1 MKQSFL
7 SCMLVTAMLLTATNQ
22 SVAQNRQPQKS
33 GVDVSAKKKQKQA
46 QKEELPP
53 LVAEEEAID
62 LGLSVRWAPFNVGAT
77 SPEAY
82 GDYFAWGET
91 KPKALYKPDT
101 YRWFQKS
108 TGVMDIGKQISGTKL
123 DAARVIWRGAWRLPT
138 REECTE
144 LRDKCKWTLT
154 TRNGVKGMLV
164 TGPNGNSIFL
174 PSGGYRQGDYTTI
187 LADQVR
193 GEYWTGNLV
202 RYDSGNYDKDHGFK
216 MDFVDNPGGL
226 HSGYRFQGC
235 LIRAVT
241 DAPVLPSSVAPAP
254 KPTPVPTPKPAPGST
269 SVPSAAQAIARGELG
284 IFDLRGPVKSC
295 TWINEWGNTTR
306 TFDAQGFWKTMDG
319 KSLNAIFPSGIKRDA
334 KGRIVKG
341 LVDSEGNGE
350 DYTYDAQ
357 GRVVKYFFHVYD
369 DINSE
374 TTRYGA
380 DGYILQRR
388 FEPGGMDAG
397 EPYTETYRNVVV
409 DKHGNWTERKVYSTD
424 ASITVQKRTIT
435 YY

>member
-1 MKQSFL
+1 
-7 SCMLVTAMLLTATNQ
+7 MLVAAMLLTATNQ

>member
-1 MKQSFL
+1 
-7 SCMLVTAMLLTATNQ
+7 MLVAAMLLTATNQ

-62 LGLSVRWAPFNVGAT
+62 LGLSKKYR
-77 SPEAY
+77 
-82 GDYFAWGET
+82 ET

>member
-1 MKQSFL
+1 
-7 SCMLVTAMLLTATNQ
+7 MLVAAMLLTATNQ

-33 GVDVSAKKKQKQA
+33 GVDVSAKKKQKQT

-108 TGVMDIGKQISGTKL
+108 TGVMEIGKQISGTKL
-123 DAARVIWRGAWRLPT
+123 DAARVIWRGTWRLPT

-254 KPTPVPTPKPAPGST
+254 KPTPVPTPKSAPGST

-409 DKHGNWTERKVYSTD
+409 DKNGNWTERKVYSTD

>member
-7 SCMLVTAMLLTATNQ
+7 SCMLVAAMLLTATNQ

-33 GVDVSAKKKQKQA
+33 GVDVSAKKKKKQA

-174 PSGGYRQGDYTTI
+174 PCFI
-187 LADQVR
+187 
-193 GEYWTGNLV
+193 
-202 RYDSGNYDKDHGFK
+202 
-216 MDFVDNPGGL
+216 
-226 HSGYRFQGC
+226 
-235 LIRAVT
+235 
-241 DAPVLPSSVAPAP
+241 
-254 KPTPVPTPKPAPGST
+254 
-269 SVPSAAQAIARGELG
+269 
-284 IFDLRGPVKSC
+284 
-295 TWINEWGNTTR
+295 TW
-306 TFDAQGFWKTMDG
+306 
-319 KSLNAIFPSGIKRDA
+319 S
-334 KGRIVKG
+334 
-341 LVDSEGNGE
+341 
-350 DYTYDAQ
+350 
-357 GRVVKYFFHVYD
+357 
-369 DINSE
+369 
-374 TTRYGA
+374 
-380 DGYILQRR
+380 
-388 FEPGGMDAG
+388 
-397 EPYTETYRNVVV
+397 
-409 DKHGNWTERKVYSTD
+409 
-424 ASITVQKRTIT
+424 
-435 YY
+435 

>member
-1 MKQSFL
+1 
-7 SCMLVTAMLLTATNQ
+7 MLVTAMLLTATNQ

-144 LRDKCKWTLT
+144 LRDKCKWTLI

>member
-1 MKQSFL
+1 
-7 SCMLVTAMLLTATNQ
+7 MLVTAMLLTATNQ

>member
-1 MKQSFL
+1 
-7 SCMLVTAMLLTATNQ
+7 MLVAAMLLTATNQ
-22 SVAQNRQPQKS
+22 SEAQNRQPQKS

-108 TGVMDIGKQISGTKL
+108 TGVMDIGKQISGTKI
-123 DAARVIWRGAWRLPT
+123 DAARVIWRGAWRMPT
-138 REECTE
+138 REECLE

>member
-1 MKQSFL
+1 
-7 SCMLVTAMLLTATNQ
+7 MLVAAMLLTATNQ

-33 GVDVSAKKKQKQA
+33 GVDVSAKKKQKQT

-254 KPTPVPTPKPAPGST
+254 KPTPVPTPKSAPGST

>member
-1 MKQSFL
+1 
-7 SCMLVTAMLLTATNQ
+7 MLVTAMLLTATNQ

-241 DAPVLPSSVAPAP
+241 DAPVLPSLVAPAP
-254 KPTPVPTPKPAPGST
+254 KPIPVPTPKPAPGST

>member
-1 MKQSFL
+1 
-7 SCMLVTAMLLTATNQ
+7 MLVAAMLLTATNL

>member
-1 MKQSFL
+1 
-7 SCMLVTAMLLTATNQ
+7 MLVAAMLLTATNQ

-144 LRDKCKWTLT
+144 LGDKCKWTLT

>member
-1 MKQSFL
+1 
-7 SCMLVTAMLLTATNQ
+7 MLVAAMLLTATNQ

-46 QKEELPP
+46 QKEESPP

-164 TGPNGNSIFL
+164 TGPNDNSIFL

>member
-1 MKQSFL
+1 
-7 SCMLVTAMLLTATNQ
+7 MLVTAMLLTATNQ

-254 KPTPVPTPKPAPGST
+254 KPIPVPTPKPAPGST

>member
-1 MKQSFL
+1 MKHSIL
-7 SCMLVTAMLLTATNQ
+7 SCMLTAIMLLAATSQ
-22 SVAQNRQPQKS
+22 SY
-33 GVDVSAKKKQKQA
+33 A
-46 QKEELPP
+46 QKNKKEDLLP
-53 LVAEEEAID
+53 LVSEENAVD

-108 TGVMDIGKQISGTKL
+108 TGVMEIGKQISGTKL
-123 DAARVIWRGAWRLPT
+123 DAARVIWRGTWRLPT

-174 PSGGYRQGDYTTI
+174 PSGGYRKDDYTTVR
-187 LADQVR
+187 ADQVR

-202 RYDSGNYDKDHGFK
+202 QYDSGNYDRDNAVKL
-216 MDFVDNPGGL
+216 DFVDNPGGL
-226 HSGYRFQGC
+226 HAGYRFQGC

-241 DAPVLPSSVAPAP
+241 DAPVVTSSAAPA
-254 KPTPVPTPKPAPGST
+254 PTPVPTPKPTPGST
-269 SVPSAAQAIARGELG
+269 SVPSAAQTVARGELG

-319 KSLNAIFPSGIKRDA
+319 KSLSAIFPSGIKRDA

-357 GRVVKYFFHVYD
+357 GRVVKYFSHVYD
-369 DINSE
+369 AIENE

>member
-1 MKQSFL
+1 
-7 SCMLVTAMLLTATNQ
+7 MLVAAMLLTATNQ

-33 GVDVSAKKKQKQA
+33 GIDVSAKKKQKQA

-306 TFDAQGFWKTMDG
+306 TFDAQGFWKTVDG

>member
-1 MKQSFL
+1 
-7 SCMLVTAMLLTATNQ
+7 MLVAAMLLAATNQ

-33 GVDVSAKKKQKQA
+33 GVDVSAKKKQKQT

-91 KPKALYKPDT
+91 KPKALYKLDT

-123 DAARVIWRGAWRLPT
+123 DAARVIWRGAWRMPT
-138 REECTE
+138 REECLE

-254 KPTPVPTPKPAPGST
+254 TPTPVPTPKPAPGST

>member
-1 MKQSFL
+1 
-7 SCMLVTAMLLTATNQ
+7 MLVTAMLLTATNQ

-409 DKHGNWTERKVYSTD
+409 DKLGNWTERKVYSTD

>member
-1 MKQSFL
+1 
-7 SCMLVTAMLLTATNQ
+7 MLVAAMLLTATNQ

-33 GVDVSAKKKQKQA
+33 GVDVSAKKKQKQT
-46 QKEELPP
+46 QIEELPP

-108 TGVMDIGKQISGTKL
+108 TGVMDIGKQISGTKI
-123 DAARVIWRGAWRLPT
+123 DAARVIWRGAWRMPT
-138 REECTE
+138 REECLE

>member
-1 MKQSFL
+1 
-7 SCMLVTAMLLTATNQ
+7 MLVTAMLLTATNQ

-164 TGPNGNSIFL
+164 TGLNGNSIFL

-409 DKHGNWTERKVYSTD
+409 DKLGNWTERKVYSTD

>member
-1 MKQSFL
+1 
-7 SCMLVTAMLLTATNQ
+7 MLVTAMLLTATNQ

-254 KPTPVPTPKPAPGST
+254 KPTPVPTPKSAPGST

>member
-1 MKQSFL
+1 
-7 SCMLVTAMLLTATNQ
+7 MLVAAMLLTATNQ

-33 GVDVSAKKKQKQA
+33 GVDVSAKKKQKQT

-202 RYDSGNYDKDHGFK
+202 RYDSGNYDKYHGFK

-254 KPTPVPTPKPAPGST
+254 KPTPVPTPKSAPGST

>member
-1 MKQSFL
+1 
-7 SCMLVTAMLLTATNQ
+7 MLVAAMLLTATNQ

-33 GVDVSAKKKQKQA
+33 GIDVSAKKKQKQA